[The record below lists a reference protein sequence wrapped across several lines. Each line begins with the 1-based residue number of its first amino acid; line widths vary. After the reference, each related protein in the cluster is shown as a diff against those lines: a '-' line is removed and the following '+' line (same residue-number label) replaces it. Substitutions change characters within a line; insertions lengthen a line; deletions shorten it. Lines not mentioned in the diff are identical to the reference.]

1 MADLSAQLVA
11 ELLGSFVFLLAVFC
25 VGQPIPVAVGLLA
38 AVYVFASVSGA
49 HFNGTISVVKF
60 LANEITSTQLA
71 GYLLAQ
77 LVGGLAA
84 YYVSKTVVGK

>member
-1 MADLSAQLVA
+1 MADFNSQLIA
-11 ELLGSFVFLLAVFC
+11 EMLGSFVFLLAVFA

-49 HFNGTISVVKF
+49 HFNGTISVVKY
-60 LANEITSTQLA
+60 LANELNSTQLA

-77 LVGGLAA
+77 IVGGLAA
-84 YYVSKTVVGK
+84 FYVSKTVVGK